1 MAFFGF
7 FWLFGGPGG
16 RRDPWGPLGVQEGSQ
31 IDRDGLERPPPKII
45 KTIGYVKGSS
55 ARARNAAAD
64 VFASLKNIIG
74 GEVEE
79 YSRLL
84 QQTRD
89 QAVERMKQDA
99 IAKGA
104 NAIIAFRL
112 QSSTIAQGA
121 SEVVAYGTGVVVED

>member
-1 MAFFGF
+1 MRNNISMIIATAENI
-7 FWLFGGPGG
+7 
-16 RRDPWGPLGVQEGSQ
+16 EGK
-31 IDRDGLERPPPKII
+31 KII

-55 ARARNAAAD
+55 ARARNVAAD

-89 QAVERMKQDA
+89 QAVERMKLDA
-99 IAKGA
+99 IQKGA
-104 NAIIAFRL
+104 NAIVAFRL

-121 SEVVAYGTGVVVED
+121 SEVVAYGTGVLIED

>member
-1 MAFFGF
+1 MLITTSDQVA
-7 FWLFGGPGG
+7 
-16 RRDPWGPLGVQEGSQ
+16 EK
-31 IDRDGLERPPPKII
+31 KII
-45 KTIGYVKGSS
+45 KTLGYVKGSS

-64 VFASLKNIIG
+64 VFASIKIIIG

-89 QAVERMKQDA
+89 QAVERMITDA
-99 IAKGA
+99 KDKGA
-104 NAIIAFRL
+104 NAIICFRI

-121 SEVVAYGTGVVVED
+121 SEVVAYGTGVILED

>member
-1 MAFFGF
+1 LRNNISMIIATAENI
-7 FWLFGGPGG
+7 
-16 RRDPWGPLGVQEGSQ
+16 EGK
-31 IDRDGLERPPPKII
+31 KII

-55 ARARNAAAD
+55 ARARNVAAD

-89 QAVERMKQDA
+89 QAVERMKLDA
-99 IAKGA
+99 IEKGA
-104 NAIIAFRL
+104 NAIVAFRL

-121 SEVVAYGTGVVVED
+121 SEVVAYGTGVLIED

>member
-1 MAFFGF
+1 MLITTSDQVA
-7 FWLFGGPGG
+7 
-16 RRDPWGPLGVQEGSQ
+16 EK
-31 IDRDGLERPPPKII
+31 KII
-45 KTIGYVKGSS
+45 KTLGYVKGSS

-64 VFASLKNIIG
+64 VFASIKNIIG

-89 QAVERMKQDA
+89 QAVERMITDA
-99 IAKGA
+99 KDNGA
-104 NAIIAFRL
+104 NAIICFRI

-121 SEVVAYGTGVVVED
+121 SEVVAYGTGVILED

>member
-1 MAFFGF
+1 MLITTSDQVA
-7 FWLFGGPGG
+7 
-16 RRDPWGPLGVQEGSQ
+16 
-31 IDRDGLERPPPKII
+31 ERKIV
-45 KTIGYVKGSS
+45 KTLGYVKGSS

-64 VFASLKNIIG
+64 VFASIKNIIG

-89 QAVERMKQDA
+89 QAVERMITNAKD
-99 IAKGA
+99 KGA
-104 NAIIAFRL
+104 NAIVCFRI

-121 SEVVAYGTGVVVED
+121 SEVVAYGTGVILED

>member
-1 MAFFGF
+1 MIVTTSEKIE
-7 FWLFGGPGG
+7 
-16 RRDPWGPLGVQEGSQ
+16 DK
-31 IDRDGLERPPPKII
+31 KII

-99 IAKGA
+99 MAKGA
-104 NAIIAFRL
+104 NAIVAFRL
-112 QSSTIAQGA
+112 ESSTIAQGA

>member
-1 MAFFGF
+1 M
-7 FWLFGGPGG
+7 LITTS
-16 RRDPWGPLGVQEGSQ
+16 DQ
-31 IDRDGLERPPPKII
+31 ITEKKIS

-64 VFASLKNIIG
+64 VFASIKNIIG

-89 QAVERMKQDA
+89 QAVERMVKDA
-99 IAKGA
+99 EEKGA
-104 NAIIAFRL
+104 NAIVCFRI

-121 SEVVAYGTGVVVED
+121 SEVVAYGTGVILED

>member
-1 MAFFGF
+1 MLITTSDQVA
-7 FWLFGGPGG
+7 
-16 RRDPWGPLGVQEGSQ
+16 EK
-31 IDRDGLERPPPKII
+31 KIV
-45 KTIGYVKGSS
+45 KTLGYVKGSS

-64 VFASLKNIIG
+64 VFASIKNIIG

-89 QAVERMKQDA
+89 QAVERMISDA
-99 IAKGA
+99 KDKGA
-104 NAIIAFRL
+104 NAIVCFRI

-121 SEVVAYGTGVVVED
+121 SEVVAYGTGVILED

>member
-1 MAFFGF
+1 M
-7 FWLFGGPGG
+7 LITTS
-16 RRDPWGPLGVQEGSQ
+16 VQVAEK
-31 IDRDGLERPPPKII
+31 KII
-45 KTIGYVKGSS
+45 KTLGYVKGSS

-64 VFASLKNIIG
+64 GFASIKNIIG

-89 QAVERMKQDA
+89 QAVERMITDA
-99 IAKGA
+99 KDKGA
-104 NAIIAFRL
+104 NAIICFRI

-121 SEVVAYGTGVVVED
+121 SEVVAYGTGVILED

>member
-1 MAFFGF
+1 MLITTSDQVA
-7 FWLFGGPGG
+7 
-16 RRDPWGPLGVQEGSQ
+16 EK
-31 IDRDGLERPPPKII
+31 KII
-45 KTIGYVKGSS
+45 KTLGYVKGSS

-64 VFASLKNIIG
+64 VFASIKNIIG

-89 QAVERMKQDA
+89 QAVARMITDA
-99 IAKGA
+99 KDKGA
-104 NAIIAFRL
+104 NAIVCFRI

-121 SEVVAYGTGVVVED
+121 SEVVAYGTGVILED

>member
-1 MAFFGF
+1 MLITTSDQDA
-7 FWLFGGPGG
+7 
-16 RRDPWGPLGVQEGSQ
+16 EK
-31 IDRDGLERPPPKII
+31 KII
-45 KTIGYVKGSS
+45 KTLGYVKGSS

-64 VFASLKNIIG
+64 VFASIKNIIG

-89 QAVERMKQDA
+89 QAVERMITDA
-99 IAKGA
+99 KDKGA
-104 NAIIAFRL
+104 NAIVCFRI

-121 SEVVAYGTGVVVED
+121 SEVVAYGTGVILED